1 MGCALAVESHIMGA
15 LYLERSNAAGGFSED
30 DGETLSALA
39 AQVPVA
45 LELARML
52 EARQQ
57 VEKEQRNAD
66 KMEAVGRLAG
76 GIAHDFNNMLSAIQL
91 ATEAIR
97 DNGGVTAEVGAELD
111 AITDATDRATE
122 LTRQLLAFSRGE
134 MREPEIFLLNDLVT
148 RAMPVLTRLTGPAH
162 EVVVRLEPNLHPVKA
177 DRGQLDR
184 VLVNLVTNAR
194 DAMPGGGRLVV
205 ETANVVVEP
214 GRPGQQAPQPGP
226 YAVLQVSDT
235 GVGIEPALQ
244 AKIFEPFYTTKA
256 ERGGMGLGL
265 ATAYGIVTKSGGYI
279 EVDSQPGEGTTFRV
293 YLPKSTAPV
302 VPAGQ
307 GQLVHGL
314 PHGTETILLAEDDP
328 LVRQSLRRVL
338 AALGY
343 RVLPARTAV
352 EALEIAREQ
361 LDHVDLLVTD
371 VVMNGMNGLELAR
384 ELHKRRSGLPV
395 LYVSGYTAGV
405 LADRGILGQRV
416 EFLQKPVSQQVIA
429 TRIRELLDRASR
441 QVN

>member
-1 MGCALAVESHIMGA
+1 
-15 LYLERSNAAGGFSED
+15 
-30 DGETLSALA
+30 
-39 AQVPVA
+39 
-45 LELARML
+45 
-52 EARQQ
+52 
-57 VEKEQRNAD
+57 
-66 KMEAVGRLAG
+66 
-76 GIAHDFNNMLSAIQL
+76 
-91 ATEAIR
+91 
-97 DNGGVTAEVGAELD
+97 VTVEVGTELD
-111 AITDATDRATE
+111 AITDATERASE

-134 MREPEIFLLNDLVT
+134 LREPEVFLLNDLVT

-194 DAMPGGGRLVV
+194 DAMPEGGRLEV
-205 ETANVVVEP
+205 ETANVVVEA
-214 GRPGQQAPQPGP
+214 GGPGQAKPGP
-226 YAVLQVSDT
+226 YAVLAVSDT

-244 AKIFEPFYTTKA
+244 AKIFEPFFTTKA

-265 ATAYGIVTKSGGYI
+265 ATAYGIVTKSGGHI
-279 EVDSQPGEGTTFRV
+279 EVQSHPGEGTTFRV
-293 YLPKSTAPV
+293 YLPKSTSPVALPAQSPTAP
-302 VPAGQ
+302 
-307 GQLVHGL
+307 GL
-314 PHGTETILLAEDDP
+314 PRGTETILLVEDDP

-338 AALGY
+338 VSLGY
-343 RVLPARTAV
+343 RVLPARTAA

-371 VVMNGMNGLELAR
+371 VVMTGMNGLELAR
-384 ELHKRRSGLPV
+384 ELHKRRTGLPV

-429 TRIRELLDRASR
+429 TRVRELLDRASR
-441 QVN
+441 LVN